1 MTSQSAVD
9 DDRIW
14 VERIR
19 QWGLADV
26 APALLDG
33 LRPLG
38 LIGSQLIILAKPIL
52 TTFVDAARLDQVS
65 ALLEDPARLERLRQ
79 ALTREADS

>member
-19 QWGLADV
+19 QWGLGDV
-26 APALLDG
+26 APVLLDV

-38 LIGSQLIILAKPIL
+38 FVGSQLLILAKPVL

-79 ALTREADS
+79 ALAREADL